1 MTHGIAL
8 ARRFDLDDLRPH
20 VAEQLPA
27 EGPSDERAELQD
39 AQVGQRTV
47 ICLGHEGGYVRA
59 AVSRGQARGRRS
71 DFRERVEFAPMN
83 SGRIEIVEVGPR
95 DGLQSE
101 SQVLST
107 DRKVEFIRR
116 LAAAGLTRIEVASF
130 VNPKRVPQMADAE
143 AVLSALD
150 RPHGARYIGLVLNR
164 RGFERAQAAGCTE
177 VGMAI
182 AATETFSQRNQGCSV
197 DEGIEAWLEIATLAR
212 ASGIRAQIT
221 ISTAFGCPFEGEVPV
236 DRVRAIAERVAA
248 GEPDEIAVADTIG
261 VAAPTQVTAVMGAL
275 RASLPRAKL
284 RAHFHNTRNT
294 GLANAYAAVEAGVRA
309 LDASCG
315 GIGGCPFAPAA
326 TGNIPTED
334 LVYMLQRMGIET
346 GVDLPALLETSR
358 WLQDELAHPVPGM
371 LVKAG
376 LFPKA
381 VGAAN
386 P

>member
-1 MTHGIAL
+1 MYAPRSGGVKRAG
-8 ARRFDLDDLRPH
+8 DDP
-20 VAEQLPA
+20 E
-27 EGPSDERAELQD
+27 
-39 AQVGQRTV
+39 
-47 ICLGHEGGYVRA
+47 
-59 AVSRGQARGRRS
+59 
-71 DFRERVEFAPMN
+71 ERVEFAPMN

-116 LAAAGLTRIEVASF
+116 LAAAGLSRIEVASF

-143 AVLSALD
+143 AVLSALG
-150 RPHGARYIGLVLNR
+150 RPQGSRYIGLVLNR
-164 RGFERAQAAGCTE
+164 RGFERARAAGCTE

-182 AATETFSQRNQGCSV
+182 AATESFSQRNQGCSV

-212 ASGIRAQIT
+212 AAGIRAQIT

-236 DRVRAIAERVAA
+236 DRVREIAERVAS

-261 VAAPTQVTAVMGAL
+261 VAVPTQVTAVMGAL
-275 RASLPRAKL
+275 RASLPRVRL

-358 WLQDELAHPVPGM
+358 WLQEVLAHPVPGM
-371 LVKAG
+371 VVKAG

-381 VGAAN
+381 SGAPN
-386 P
+386 Q